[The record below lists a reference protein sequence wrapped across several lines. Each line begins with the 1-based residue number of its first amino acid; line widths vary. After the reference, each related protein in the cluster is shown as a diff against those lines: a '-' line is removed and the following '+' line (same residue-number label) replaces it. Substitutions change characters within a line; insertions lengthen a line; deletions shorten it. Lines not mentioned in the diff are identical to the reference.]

1 VDNIR
6 ERDELLAAGV
16 AQLPA
21 KDYRH
26 VLLAAAE
33 NTIATKSKEVEDL
46 LAVIGD
52 PETVCDEGG
61 WPPAERRE
69 MALIRFKSER
79 GSQVRTLRTQIA
91 DATTTLK
98 SLKGQAERAE
108 LRESIRRNQ
117 AHLAHWEQMRPLQAA
132 DMCSE
137 CGKPAWRAPEITYNL
152 DGLYEISG
160 PCPAW
165 PRWAKGIQAI
175 QEAVLPVCRRSWT
188 CSPSA
193 LIERTA

>member
-137 CGKPAWRAPEITYNL
+137 CGKLATA
-152 DGLYEISG
+152 
-160 PCPAW
+160 
-165 PRWAKGIQAI
+165 
-175 QEAVLPVCRRSWT
+175 RRSSARNRSAGQRSSRT
-188 CSPSA
+188 CLGRLLSSFS
-193 LIERTA
+193 TASRCPGEWESQK